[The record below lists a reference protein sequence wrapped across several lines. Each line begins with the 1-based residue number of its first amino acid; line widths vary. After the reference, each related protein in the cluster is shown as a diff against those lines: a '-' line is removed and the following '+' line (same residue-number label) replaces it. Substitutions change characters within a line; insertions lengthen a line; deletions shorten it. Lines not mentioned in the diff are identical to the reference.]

1 MAMTNQ
7 EKKAAQRARP
17 LGYAKSRESGWRCQ
31 RIVDATF
38 TSYEAKLI
46 IQNYHCPICGN
57 PVDNTSPLDH
67 SHSTGLARGVL
78 CQTCNL
84 LLGHI
89 EAGSPRFLA
98 NAQEY
103 IHSWSEQ

>member
-1 MAMTNQ
+1 MAMSMQERKRNQ
-7 EKKAAQRARP
+7 RLRP
-17 LGYAKSRESGWRCQ
+17 EGYAKSRECGWRCQ

-46 IQNYHCPICGN
+46 IQNYRCPLCGD
-57 PVDNTSPLDH
+57 PVDSSSPLDH

-78 CQTCNL
+78 CQPCNL
-84 LLGHI
+84 ILGKI

-103 IHSWSEQ
+103 IHSWSQ